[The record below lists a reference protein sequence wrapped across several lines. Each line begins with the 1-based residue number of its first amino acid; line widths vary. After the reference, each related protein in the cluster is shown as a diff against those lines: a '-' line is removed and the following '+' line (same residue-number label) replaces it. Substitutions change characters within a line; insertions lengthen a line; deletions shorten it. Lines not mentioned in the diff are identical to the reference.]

1 MKRILLSATA
11 ALALVASMIAPNA
24 DPYEGARRAQQEY
37 FAQRGAAAMSNPDNC
52 FGQVD
57 YGPPVAHLTPRI
69 AEVYRQ
75 NAEQQLAFLNGPFC
89 QDVRHKK
96 AEAEKRQAEQLLAE
110 QREQERKR
118 AEQSKAAEERALA
131 QSMSRNG

>member
-11 ALALVASMIAPNA
+11 ALALVASMIAANA

-57 YGPPVAHLTPRI
+57 YGPPVAHLTLESPRYI
-69 AEVYRQ
+69 ARMQ
-75 NAEQQLAFLNGPFC
+75 SSNLPSSTAHF
-89 QDVRHKK
+89 VRT
-96 AEAEKRQAEQLLAE
+96 
-110 QREQERKR
+110 
-118 AEQSKAAEERALA
+118 
-131 QSMSRNG
+131 